1 MKTILHNIHRYD
13 LRLSFYMTQLYHH
26 HILNHFMKWI
36 SFCGNYGMIW
46 LFVALMTFINPASRS
61 MSIHLLIALIASAL
75 IGQISIKSLVQRHRP
90 CHLYPHIPLLV
101 PTPHDS
107 SFPSSH
113 TTSAFACSTIIFL
126 FYPSWGIL
134 AYFFAFLTGLSRIYL
149 FVHFLSDVICGML
162 LGIGIGVFI
171 YYI

>member
-1 MKTILHNIHRYD
+1 MKTILRNIHRSD

-26 HILNHFMKWI
+26 HILNQAMKWI
-36 SFCGNYGMIW
+36 SYCGNYGMIW
-46 LFVALMTFINPASRS
+46 LLTAIIALINPDSHS

-75 IGQISIKSLVQRHRP
+75 IAQISIKSLVQRHRP
-90 CHLYPHIPLLV
+90 CHLYPDIPLLI

-134 AYFFAFLTGLSRIYL
+134 AYLFAFLTGLSRIYL

>member
-1 MKTILHNIHRYD
+1 MKTILRNIHRSD

-26 HILNHFMKWI
+26 HILNQAMKWI
-36 SFCGNYGMIW
+36 SYCGNYGMIW
-46 LFVALMTFINPASRS
+46 LLTAIIALINPDSHS

-75 IGQISIKSLVQRHRP
+75 IAQISIKSLVQRHRP
-90 CHLYPHIPLLV
+90 CHLYPDIPLLI

-134 AYFFAFLTGLSRIYL
+134 AYLFAFLTGLSRIYF

-162 LGIGIGVFI
+162 LGIGIGTII